1 MAFYRQLIRP
11 LLFRCDPE
19 WVHQASVRA
28 CQLAGATTP
37 TRLLLRRFRSPSDS
51 RLRCH
56 VAGLNFANPVGLAAG
71 WDKNGIALPGL
82 RQLGFGAIEI
92 GSISARPSRG
102 NPGKRLHRLTADQ
115 AILVHYG
122 VPNAGADAVAE
133 QLATAD
139 RTTRRK
145 NSRRKNRPLA
155 NDSEGDTECDADSD
169 ADVRLGVNL
178 VATND
183 AQTCQA
189 NFAAIVA
196 DYCHSF
202 SQLAPHADYVTLNLS
217 CPNAAGHGVR
227 FSSATEISQ
236 LLEMMSTHID
246 QHPACDRPVF
256 LKLLPNWEPD
266 VLDSLIAACES
277 FSFVRGFMFNLPAG
291 QPANLRTPLPQRQ
304 GLAGAVSGPPVRA
317 HMLKC
322 IRSLYSRL
330 PANRFVIIGGGGIM
344 SAEDAYETIRQGA
357 SLIQIY
363 TALVYS
369 GPQVIHEINRGL
381 LKLLNRDGFEHIQ
394 AAVGVDV

>member
-28 CQLAGATTP
+28 CQLAGATAP
-37 TRLLLRRFRSPSDS
+37 TRFLLRRFRSPADA

-56 VAGLNFANPVGLAAG
+56 VAGLHFPNPVGLAAG
-71 WDKNGIALPGL
+71 WDKNGTALRGL

-92 GSISARPSRG
+92 GSISARPSTG
-102 NPGKRLHRLTADQ
+102 NSGKRLHRLTADQ

-122 VPNAGADAVAE
+122 VPNWGAEAVAE
-133 QLATAD
+133 QLAAAD
-139 RTTRRK
+139 SPNQRGPNQRGTRP
-145 NSRRKNRPLA
+145 SLTDDSDSH
-155 NDSEGDTECDADSD
+155 NDSDE
-169 ADVRLGVNL
+169 DVRLGINL

-183 AQTCQA
+183 AQTCGA
-189 NFAAIVA
+189 SFADIVA
-196 DYCHSF
+196 DYGHSF
-202 SQLAPHADYVTLNLS
+202 SQLAPQADYVTLNLS

-227 FSSATEISQ
+227 FGNATDVTQ
-236 LLEMMSTHID
+236 LLQVLAMHID
-246 QHPACDRPVF
+246 HHPACKKPVV
-256 LKLLPNWEPD
+256 LKLLPKWEPAA
-266 VLDSLIAACES
+266 LDPLIAACEP
-277 FSFVRGFMFNLPAG
+277 FPFVRGFMFNLPAG
-291 QPANLRTPLPQRQ
+291 QPTNLRTPLPQRQ

-344 SAEDAYETIRQGA
+344 SAADAYETIRQGA

-363 TALVYS
+363 TALVYA
-369 GPQVIHEINRGL
+369 GPRVIQEINRGL
-381 LKLLNRDGFEHIQ
+381 IELLDRDGFDHIQ

>member
-28 CQLAGATTP
+28 CQLAGATAP
-37 TRLLLRRFRSPSDS
+37 TRFLLRRFRPPHDA
-51 RLRCH
+51 RLRCQ
-56 VAGLNFANPVGLAAG
+56 VAGLNFANPLGLAAG
-71 WDKNGIALPGL
+71 WDKNGTALPGL
-82 RQLGFGAIEI
+82 RQLGLGAIEI
-92 GSISARPSRG
+92 GSISARPSNG

-133 QLATAD
+133 QLAAAD
-139 RTTRRK
+139 RTTRR
-145 NSRRKNRPLA
+145 RTRPSLA
-155 NDSEGDTECDADSD
+155 GDFGGDADSD
-169 ADVRLGVNL
+169 ADVRLGINL

-189 NFAAIVA
+189 SFADIVA

-202 SQLAPHADYVTLNLS
+202 SQLAPWADYVTLNLS

-227 FSSATEISQ
+227 FSSATEITQ
-236 LLEMMSTHID
+236 LLEMLAAHID
-246 QHPACDRPVF
+246 QQPACDKPVF
-256 LKLLPNWEPD
+256 LKLLPNWEPAA
-266 VLDSLIAACES
+266 LDPLIAACEP
-277 FSFVRGFMFNLPAG
+277 FPFLRGFMFNLPAG
-291 QPANLRTPLPQRQ
+291 QPTNLRTPLPQRQ

-317 HMLKC
+317 HMLRC

-363 TALVYS
+363 TALIYA
-369 GPQVIHEINRGL
+369 GPRVIQEINRGL
-381 LKLLNRDGFEHIQ
+381 LELLDRDGLEHIQ